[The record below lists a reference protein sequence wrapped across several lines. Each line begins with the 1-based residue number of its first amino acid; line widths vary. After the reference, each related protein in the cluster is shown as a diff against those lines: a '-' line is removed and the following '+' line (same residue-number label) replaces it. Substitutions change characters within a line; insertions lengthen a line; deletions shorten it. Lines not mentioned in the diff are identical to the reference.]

1 MFVDLLFLFLLFGAL
16 MLGFFQGVIRM
27 TIILV
32 SFYMGVVLA
41 SYWFKPFGVW
51 IAKNFDTTNAVGR
64 YVGFSLLFLIGMA
77 ILSAI
82 GIYTFRYAEM
92 PGQLKYLNYILGML
106 VSLVLAGMLLGLFAV
121 ILWNMMVERGGCRID
136 FPIMKFLC
144 RNVKQSFLLQYFS
157 DHILASSYNFADP
170 VLPDDARIIF
180 AVPQSP
186 TTPTPE

>member
-1 MFVDLLFLFLLFGAL
+1 MFVDLFFLLLLFGML

-32 SFYMGVVLA
+32 SFYLGVVLA

-64 YVGFSLLFLIGMA
+64 YVGFSLLFMAGMA

-92 PGQLKYLNYILGML
+92 PGQLKYLNFILGML
-106 VSLVLAGMLLGLFAV
+106 VALVLAGLFLGLFAV
-121 ILWNMMVERGGCRID
+121 ILWNMMVERGGCTID
-136 FPIMKFLC
+136 FPVMKLLC
-144 RNVKQSFLLQYFS
+144 RHVKQSFLLKYFS

-170 VLPDDARIIF
+170 ILPDDASIIF
-180 AVPQSP
+180 AVPQS
-186 TTPTPE
+186 TTPIPE